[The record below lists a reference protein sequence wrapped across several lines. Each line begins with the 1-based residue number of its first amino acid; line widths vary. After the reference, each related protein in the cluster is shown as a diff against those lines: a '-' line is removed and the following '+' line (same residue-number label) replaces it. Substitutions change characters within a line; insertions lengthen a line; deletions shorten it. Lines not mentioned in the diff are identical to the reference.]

1 MCLAPIVQRQRKD
14 RTKAVA
20 AQGPVIMEALAL
32 STGFISIKSLLTL
45 EHI

>member
-1 MCLAPIVQRQRKD
+1 MCIAPIGQRQRKD
-14 RTKAVA
+14 KTETVA
-20 AQGPVIMEALAL
+20 AQGPVILETLAL